1 MVVESSENVQA
12 VQSLP
17 ARAYTDPL
25 LYEQEMDTIF
35 GPSWVLAGHVSEV
48 AEAGHYLTTMVGRE
62 PVIVVRGHDGV
73 LRAISNVCRHRASTI
88 LAGAGETRS
97 VIRCP
102 YHAWTYELD
111 GQLAA
116 APSARGFACFD
127 RDSVALPQFRVEV
140 VAGMVF
146 CSCDPAAPA
155 LSDVL
160 GPVTEFFESL
170 NLADLVVH
178 PREDGPRR
186 SEAFDENWKI
196 LADNYLEDYHVP
208 VAHPALV
215 RLLDVK
221 ETIGEQNDWSE
232 WSIVPMRDKPSRED
246 REREYQSLVKRMP
259 GMPERFE
266 KCWANVHVWPTT
278 FMEIYPHHI
287 DTWQLQPEGLTR
299 TWAHTMTLVHPDAD
313 EQDREARRL
322 CHELQVDVMAE
333 DVEITS
339 RVQRGVQAPSYH
351 AGILNNAQEASVI
364 RFQTR
369 LRECL
374 PRIEEL
380 ANERGGRA

>member
-1 MVVESSENVQA
+1 MVVESSQNVRA

-25 LYEQEMDTIF
+25 LYEQELDVVF
-35 GPSWVLAGHVSEV
+35 GPSWALVGHVSELAEPGQYV
-48 AEAGHYLTTMVGRE
+48 ATTIGRE
-62 PVIVVRGHDGV
+62 PVVVVRGHDGE
-73 LRAISNVCRHRASTI
+73 LRALSNVCRHRASTI
-88 LAGAGETRS
+88 LTGTGRARS
-97 VIRCP
+97 VMRCP

-146 CSCDPAAPA
+146 CCCDPDGPA
-155 LSDVL
+155 LADVL
-160 GPVTEFFESL
+160 GPVKAFFESL
-170 NLADLVVH
+170 HLDALVVH
-178 PREDGPRR
+178 DRDHGARF

-221 ETIGEQNDWSE
+221 NTFGEENDWSE
-232 WSIVPMRDKPSRED
+232 WSVVPMRDKPSREEK
-246 REREYQSLVKRMP
+246 ERRYQSLVKRMP
-259 GMPERFE
+259 GMPELME
-266 KCWANVHVWPTT
+266 KCWGNIHIWPTT
-278 FMEIYPHHI
+278 FMEIYPHHV
-287 DTWQLQPEGLTR
+287 DTWQLQPDGLTK
-299 TWAHTMTLVHPDAD
+299 TWAHTMTLVHPEADAD
-313 EQDREARRL
+313 DQEARRL
-322 CHELQVDVMAE
+322 CHELQHDVMAE

-351 AGILNNAQEASVI
+351 AGILNDEQESSVI
-364 RFQTR
+364 RFQAR
-369 LRECL
+369 LRDCL
-374 PRIEEL
+374 PRIDEL
-380 ANERGGRA
+380 AAGRGHA